1 MSAVTAIMEIKLCG
15 QQGPDSV
22 HVRDAMELLA
32 GIEKAARA
40 LSLEAD
46 AGLAL
51 VEINTGSAKYALR
64 KIALGAAAASM
75 LTYALSSGDYDQL
88 PSEAR
93 VGIREALVAVKRLD
107 RTVEIRWNR
116 EDPLPAITID
126 STTPVPS
133 ATSTSTCQT
142 IVYGTIETVGGK
154 TPGVVIR
161 ADGGA
166 KFRVHTTTDQAMTL
180 ANRLYQPVRVAG
192 VAEYKIEDLSVVS
205 FEAAEIEPFE
215 RISFAAAMGELR
227 GALADAWVDRS
238 VQEMIADL
246 RGDEGEDDA

>member
-1 MSAVTAIMEIKLCG
+1 MPTTAIMEIKLCG

-32 GIEKAARA
+32 GIEKAAKA
-40 LSLEAD
+40 LSQEAD

-51 VEINTGSAKYALR
+51 IEINTGSARYGLR
-64 KIALGAAAASM
+64 KIALGAAATGM

-93 VGIREALVAVKRLD
+93 VGIREALGAIRRIE

-116 EDPLPAITID
+116 DDALPAVTID
-126 STTPVPS
+126 GNTPVPS
-133 ATSTSTCQT
+133 ATATSTCQT
-142 IVYGTIETVGGK
+142 VVYGTIETVGGK

-161 ADGGA
+161 SDGGA
-166 KFRVHTTTDQAMTL
+166 KFRVHTTAEQAKVL
-180 ANRLYQPVRVAG
+180 GNRLYQPVRVTG
-192 VAEYKIEDLSVVS
+192 VAEYRVEDLSVTA

-215 RISFAAAMGELR
+215 RVSFAAAMGELR
-227 GALADAWVDRS
+227 GALADAWGEGS
-238 VQEMIADL
+238 VKDMLADL
-246 RGDEGEDDA
+246 RGGEEEDDA